1 MFSCWRGYPQL
12 IGRMGPPL
20 GGRGDSV
27 DCNEAICCILGV
39 SSPYRPRKRFHSRL
53 SHARLLTQAARV
65 APGLRVLAT
74 RAEPGRS
81 LAGGGESPTCG
92 EITPAHKQPMILS
105 HTPTSV
111 HARFFS
117 CAVIPG
123 VGKPMGKFG
132 RGGGKTGQIDGVKLF
147 CGGKLRRPKA
157 DTFLYAY

>member
-1 MFSCWRGYPQL
+1 MV
-12 IGRMGPPL
+12 L
-20 GGRGDSV
+20 GEGILV
-27 DCNEAICCILGV
+27 LGV

-111 HARFFS
+111 HARFFP
-117 CAVIPG
+117 CAAIPG
-123 VGKPMGKFG
+123 VGKPRGKCLESQSISG
-132 RGGGKTGQIDGVKLF
+132 ETNIDAFWL
-147 CGGKLRRPKA
+147 PSS
-157 DTFLYAY
+157 FL

>member
-1 MFSCWRGYPQL
+1 MV
-12 IGRMGPPL
+12 L
-20 GGRGDSV
+20 GEGILV
-27 DCNEAICCILGV
+27 LGV

-111 HARFFS
+111 HARFLS
-117 CAVIPG
+117 CSAIPG
-123 VGKPMGKFG
+123 VGKPVGKFLG
-132 RGGGKTGQIDGVKLF
+132 SHSISGEANMDALLVF
-147 CGGKLRRPKA
+147 
-157 DTFLYAY
+157 FLIS